1 MLTTSTLNLTVIA
14 RSTTFHRYTKERGG
28 TYLPPVGCAM
38 IVASTPDGTVRAITS
53 VASLSIYASGAALIE
68 LTPIALDQPVHRRKH
83 QGADVVHWSSD
94 SDGDL
99 TRMLLTDGWAE
110 HGGWASNERS

>member
-110 HGGWASNERS
+110 HGGWVSNERS